1 MKTASPEDR
10 NYLANLEK
18 AVKQLHNA
26 HQYAK
31 TTGASASMSQ
41 VADSLKMLSAAFK
54 AAGYAQASRQMM
66 VVVDQIQSGKKACD
80 QAQDF
85 FSNTPL
91 ESIDLP
97 DHEYTQSPAGESFAE
112 EFGGM
117 FLTQPLSLRAS
128 TKAPQ
133 RKAAPMLTNI
143 EAGMTVKFSC
153 PRMATTLYDDP
164 PSIGDLGVVTKVK
177 VGGTQSAT
185 HENMVFVRWSDKT
198 VRPVFSHHLTVARD
212 PLDTARAVVAKIIS
226 QKFSNPVSLKKLVV
240 AGIREEHIKQA
251 ADEAVTSGQILVHD
265 GRIIPTKGGAI
276 RVATLG
282 NLDFLFRYASD
293 DTLIHKATQDV
304 WSVRKSDQGYLIEK
318 MVDDTKAPIKI

>member
-85 FSNTPL
+85 FSNKPL
-91 ESIDLP
+91 ETINLP
-97 DHEYTQSPAGESFAE
+97 DHEQIQSPAGESFAE

-117 FLTQPLSLRAS
+117 FIAQPLSLRAS
-128 TKAPQ
+128 TKMPQ
-133 RKAAPMLTNI
+133 RKASPMLTDI
-143 EAGMTVKFSC
+143 EAGMTVRFTC
-153 PRMATTLYDDP
+153 PRMATNMYDDP
-164 PSIGDLGVVTKVK
+164 PAVGDLGVVTTVK

-185 HENMVFVRWSDKT
+185 HENMVFVRWSNKA
-198 VRPVFSHHLTVARD
+198 VKPVFAHHLSVARD

-226 QKFSNPVSLKKLVV
+226 QKFSNPIPLKRLVV
-240 AGIREEHIKQA
+240 AGIQEEHIKQA
-251 ADEAVTSGQILVHD
+251 AQEAVTSGFAQVHG
-265 GRIIPTKGGAI
+265 GRIIPIKEGAI
-276 RVATLG
+276 RVASLG
-282 NLDFLFRYASD
+282 NLDFLFRHASD

>member
-1 MKTASPEDR
+1 MKTAASPEDR

-31 TTGASASMSQ
+31 TAGTASSISQ

-54 AAGYAQASRQMM
+54 AAGYSQAARQILTA
-66 VVVDQIQSGKKACD
+66 VDQIQSGKKACD

-85 FSNTPL
+85 FSNEPL
-91 ESIDLP
+91 EAITLP
-97 DHEYTQSPAGESFAE
+97 DHDHARSPAGESFAE

-117 FLTQPLSLRAS
+117 FIAQSRAPRAASKTPMPRALTD
-128 TKAPQ
+128 
-133 RKAAPMLTNI
+133 I
-143 EAGMTVKFSC
+143 EAGTTVRFSC
-153 PRMATTLYDDP
+153 PRLAMSIYADP
-164 PSIGDLGVVTKVK
+164 PAVGDLGVVTTVK
-177 VGGTQSAT
+177 VGGVQSAT
-185 HENMVFVRWSDKT
+185 HENMVFVKWSDKA
-198 VRPVFSHHLTVARD
+198 VKPVFAYHLTVARD
-212 PLDTARAVVAKIIS
+212 PLDTARAVIAKVVA
-226 QKFSNPVSLKKLVV
+226 QKFSNPIPLKRLVV
-240 AGIREEHIKQA
+240 SGIREEHVKQA
-251 ADEAVTSGQILVHD
+251 AREAVASGHAQVHE
-265 GRIIPTKGGAI
+265 GRIIPIKGGAI

-304 WSVRKSDQGYLIEK
+304 WSVRKSEQGYLIEK